1 MQIFFCNPNC
11 EVTTWTLRGVLHRNL
26 LEATHGS
33 TSLSRSGSRMFF
45 WGKHIEKLKSTYLW
59 RVASAESISKGRS
72 REREFTIVSLMGVR
86 GPPRRI
92 FQVYMRFRA
101 IWVISGA
108 LQRSF
113 KRPTISFFYDADRW
127 WGFGGPPSRKF
138 EM

>member
-1 MQIFFCNPNC
+1 MDIAWCFTPKFIRSNPWQYQFKQERNQNVFF
-11 EVTTWTLRGVLHRNL
+11 G
-26 LEATHGS
+26 
-33 TSLSRSGSRMFF
+33 
-45 WGKHIEKLKSTYLW
+45 GKHIEKLKSTYLW

-86 GPPRRI
+86 GPPRSI